1 MKICVNCGI
10 LVKDKNGDNLDEV
23 FDTKLYKNTAILKL
37 LQCYKCNKTVDKYIE
52 YEGCLLLLDLALQCP
67 ASFRHVLVNSHNNK
81 LILKL
86 VLMTLIIDGF
96 IKWSVLHPNQEFHN
110 QEYQFYTEIAI
121 SSLCLF
127 CFLASALFILI
138 GYQVYDS
145 GLKTVLSNKVKIST
159 ILFGLLL
166 AYCSRSLRLMALLWE
181 TDRSGFLWTFV
192 DLLFF
197 ITSFTVIQAFSKLN
211 TVQCITTA
219 VIAHAVF
226 ISNLLYSQYI
236 HNT

>member
-1 MKICVNCGI
+1 MKICVNCGV
-10 LVKDKNGDNLDEV
+10 LVKDKNGESVDEV
-23 FDTKLYKNTAILKL
+23 YDTKLYKNTGILKL

-67 ASFRHVLVNSHNNK
+67 AAFRHVLVNSNNNK

-86 VLMTLIIDGF
+86 VLMTLIIDGY
-96 IKWSVLHPNQEFHN
+96 IKWSILHPNQDFHN
-110 QEYQFYTEIAI
+110 QEYQFYTQIGI

-127 CFLASALFILI
+127 CFLACSLLILI
-138 GYQVYDS
+138 GYQVYKV
-145 GLKTVLSNKVKIST
+145 GMKTILSNKVSIST

-197 ITSFTVIQAFSKLN
+197 ITSCTVIKAFCKLN
-211 TVQCITTA
+211 TLQSMTTA
-219 VIAHAVF
+219 VIAHTVF
-226 ISNLLYSQYI
+226 ISNLMYSQYNN
-236 HNT
+236 NT